1 LKFYKHI
8 LLYFVILS
16 HFLKVEA
23 QNAVFW
29 HDYQLKNMSLD
40 EKIGQLFMVAA
51 YSNKDADH
59 TIQIE
64 NLITNYHIGGL
75 IFFQN
80 DPLKQAYLTNYYQS
94 ISKTPLMI
102 GIDGEWGLS
111 MRLQKT
117 QKFPYSIT
125 MGALSSDSLVYE
137 VGVAIA
143 QQCKRLGIHIN
154 FAPDIDIN
162 NNPNNPI
169 IGFRSFGDNKEK
181 VAKYGAAYSK
191 GMMSEGVLSCAK
203 HFPGH
208 GDVGVDSHHDL
219 PVVNKSRKEIDTLE
233 LYPFKYLI
241 KDGVASIMVAHI
253 HYPALD
259 NRPNRSTSLSKYVI
273 DTLLKKELNF
283 QGLVFTD
290 ALNMKGVAKH
300 FAPGYVD
307 LEAFLAGNDILL
319 FSENVPLAISLIKE
333 AILNG
338 QITEDELNKRV
349 AKILYWKQFAGLDH
363 YAPIDFKNLNT
374 DLLNSQYDGLLQNVA
389 NQSVTLVQD
398 AKKLLPLDK
407 HHKTMVIAFGDLNF
421 SEWQKTLKK
430 HQNIHFV
437 RVPKGIPINKQ
448 NQLFIE
454 LSSYKNIVISLHQPK
469 VWNQQSA
476 GFENSD
482 ILWINQLAKTKKVV
496 LVNFASP
503 YVLSKFDGNITLI
516 NAYEDETYYQKSS
529 ADLIFGKLKNK
540 SQLPVKIS
548 IQTPTIDLPTTK
560 GFKANVM
567 GVDTN
572 ILKNIAP
579 IAKQLI
585 DKKGAPGCRIIALK
599 DGQVIYNEAFGHLNY
614 DKKKK
619 VNDSTIYDI
628 ASITK
633 IAATTLSVMKL
644 YDDGKLNLSQ
654 TLGFYLPELK
664 NTNKANLIISDVL
677 QHRAGLKAWIP
688 FYKETLPYI
697 DSIYCSKEDSAFCIK
712 VADNFF
718 MLRANKD
725 TLYKRILSSELESKT
740 YRYSDLSMMLMQLVV
755 ERISG
760 KPLDEFVYQNF
771 YQPMGLRNIG
781 YNPWKTHDL
790 KNIAPTQQDRLFR
803 QQEICGYVHDPG
815 AAMLGGVSGHAG
827 IFSTAQDLAM
837 LMQMLNDG
845 GMYNG
850 KQFIQASTIQKFT
863 VYQRNDSRRGLGF
876 DKPDFSGNT
885 SPSSIYGSP
894 LTFGHT
900 GFTGTCTWVDPKY
913 NLVFVFLSNRI
924 CPDEENKELI
934 NGNYRTKIQDILYKA
949 IGL

>member
-1 LKFYKHI
+1 
-8 LLYFVILS
+8 
-16 HFLKVEA
+16 
-23 QNAVFW
+23 
-29 HDYQLKNMSLD
+29 MSLD

-51 YSNKDADH
+51 YSNKGADH

-94 ISKTPLMI
+94 ISKTPLMV
-102 GIDGEWGLS
+102 GIDGEWGLN

-117 QKFPYSIT
+117 QKFPYAIT
-125 MGALSSDSLVYE
+125 MGALNSDSLVYE

-162 NNPNNPI
+162 NNSNNPI

-219 PVVNKSRKEIDTLE
+219 PVVNKSKSEIDTLE

-273 DTLLKKELNF
+273 DTLLKKELHF

-307 LEAFLAGNDILL
+307 LEAFLAGNDVLL
-319 FSENVPLAISLIKE
+319 FSENVPLAISLIKN

-338 QITEDELNKRV
+338 QISEEDLNKRV

-363 YAPIDFKNLNT
+363 YKPIDLKKLNA
-374 DLLNSQYDGLLQNVA
+374 DLLNLQYDKLLQNVA
-389 NQSVTLVQD
+389 NQTVTLVQD
-398 AKKLLPLDK
+398 SKKLTPINK
-407 HHKTMVIAFGDLNF
+407 NNKTVVIAFGDLTN
-421 SEWQKTLKK
+421 SEWQKHLKK
-430 HQNIHFV
+430 HQNIHFIQ
-437 RVPKGIPINKQ
+437 VPKGIAVSKQ

-454 LSSYKNIVISLHQPK
+454 LSSYKNIIVSLHQPK
-469 VWNQQSA
+469 VWSQQTS
-476 GFENSD
+476 GFESTD
-482 ILWINQLAKTKKVV
+482 IEWINKLSKTKKII

-516 NAYEDETYYQKSS
+516 NAYEDETFYQKAS
-529 ADLIFGKLKNK
+529 ADLIYGTLRNK
-540 SQLPVKIS
+540 SQLPVKIN
-548 IQTPTIDLPTTK
+548 IQTPTINLPTTK
-560 GFKANVM
+560 GFKANAM

-572 ILKNIAP
+572 ILKDIAP

-614 DKKKK
+614 DKRKK

-644 YDDGKLNLSQ
+644 YDEGKLNLSQ

-664 NTNKANLIISDVL
+664 NTNKANLIISDIL

-697 DSIYCSKEDSAFCIK
+697 DSIYCTKEDSAFCIK
-712 VADNFF
+712 VADNFY

-725 TLYKRILSSELESKT
+725 TLYKRIFSSELESKT

-850 KQFIQASTIQKFT
+850 KQYIQASTIQKFT

-876 DKPDFSGNT
+876 DKPDFSGKT

-900 GFTGTCTWVDPKY
+900 GFTGTCAWVDPKY

>member
-1 LKFYKHI
+1 
-8 LLYFVILS
+8 
-16 HFLKVEA
+16 
-23 QNAVFW
+23 
-29 HDYQLKNMSLD
+29 MSLD

-51 YSNKDADH
+51 YSNKGVDH

-94 ISKTPLMI
+94 ISKTPLMV

-125 MGALSSDSLVYE
+125 MGALNSDSLVYK

-162 NNPNNPI
+162 NNPKNPI
-169 IGFRSFGDNKEK
+169 IGFRSFGDSKEK

-219 PVVNKSRKEIDTLE
+219 PVVNKSKSEIDTLE

-300 FAPGYVD
+300 FTPGYVD

-319 FSENVPLAISLIKE
+319 FSENVPLAISLIKN

-363 YAPIDFKNLNT
+363 YKPIDLTKLNA
-374 DLLNSQYDGLLQNVA
+374 DLLNQQYDELLQNVA
-389 NQSVTLVQD
+389 NQAVTLVQD
-398 AKKLLPLDK
+398 AKKLIPLDNNN
-407 HHKTMVIAFGDLNF
+407 KTMVIAIGDL
-421 SEWQKTLKK
+421 SPSTWEKHLKK

-437 RVPKGIPINKQ
+437 RVPKSIPISKQ

-469 VWNQQSA
+469 VWNQQTA

-482 ILWINQLAKTKKVV
+482 IVWINQLAKTKKIV

-503 YVLSKFDGNITLI
+503 YVLSKFNGNITLI
-516 NAYEDETYYQKSS
+516 NAYEDETFYQKAS
-529 ADLIFGKLKNK
+529 ADLIYGKLKNK

-548 IQTPTIDLPTTK
+548 IQIPSIDLPTTK

-654 TLGFYLPELK
+654 TLAYYLPELK
-664 NTNKANLIISDVL
+664 NTNKANLIISDIL

-725 TLYKRILSSELESKT
+725 TLYKRIFSSELESKT

-827 IFSTAQDLAM
+827 VFSTAQDLAI

-850 KQFIQASTIQKFT
+850 KQYIQSSTIQKFT

-876 DKPDFSGNT
+876 DKPDFSGKT

-934 NGNYRTKIQDILYKA
+934 NGNYRTKIQDLLYKS